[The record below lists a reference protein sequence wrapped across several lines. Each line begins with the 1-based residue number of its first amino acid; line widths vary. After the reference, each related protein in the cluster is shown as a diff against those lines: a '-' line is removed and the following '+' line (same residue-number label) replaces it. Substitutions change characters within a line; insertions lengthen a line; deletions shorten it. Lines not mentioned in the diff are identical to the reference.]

1 MKKMIKLS
9 AALATTRMRII
20 GGIGGTGEQDR
31 ERYLLDQFTKE
42 RSALMHAAGQ
52 PGGF

>member
-1 MKKMIKLS
+1 MKKMIKTS
-9 AALATTRMRII
+9 TALATTRMRIV
-20 GGIGGTGEQDR
+20 GGVGGAGEQER
-31 ERYLLDQFTKE
+31 ERYLLDQFTQE